1 MISIFGGK
9 FFSKPYFAMVF
20 FALFC
25 GSTFSKNIEIYIS
38 PEGVDSADGS
48 RSDLA
53 VKSLDRV
60 KSIFKTSGD
69 IGSGDVVDVIF
80 MPGKYH
86 GLSVVW
92 DVFKVGVSIN
102 FRPYKNG
109 DKVIVDGGGG
119 SGKFFVFRLN
129 KEIVNAGLL
138 ETNISFK
145 RIHLMNYC
153 EGISFGDWKSDVT
166 VTNNKIEGVIFQN
179 IGSKYD
185 PVRVVVDGVAIPNG
199 SCVAAVRLQNS
210 RKNILLKNKFINIE
224 NLPQRQTKVGK
235 YGPLLM
241 HSIYISDDASDNII
255 RANQFKNF
263 TGSPIRIRNGSDGT
277 RVIDNK
283 FEQPVYVSMSNGGYV
298 MKAVSQWYCNQEV
311 KECIHRDPECPS
323 LGTILSGNSIGRK
336 LELYSDESQS
346 KNSTCPV
353 GKLQLRNKRGAK
365 EIEFQE

>member
-1 MISIFGGK
+1 MINIFRFN
-9 FFSKPYFAMVF
+9 FFSKSYFTIVF

-48 RSDLA
+48 RADLA

-60 KSIFKTSGD
+60 RSIFESSD
-69 IGSGDVVDVIF
+69 NIGSSDIVDVIF
-80 MPGKYH
+80 MPGKYR

-92 DVFKVGVSIN
+92 DVFKAGVSIN

-109 DKVIVDGGGG
+109 DKVIIDGGGS

-153 EGISFGDWKSDVT
+153 EGISFGDWKSDVA

-185 PVRVVVDGVAIPNG
+185 PVRVVVGGVVIPNG

-224 NLPQRQTKVGK
+224 NLPQRQTKAGK

-241 HSIYISDDASDNII
+241 HSIYLSDDASDNII
-255 RANQFKNF
+255 RENQFRNF
-263 TGSPIRIRNGSDGT
+263 TGSPIRIRNRSDRT
-277 RVIDNK
+277 RVVDNK
-283 FEQPVYVSMSNGGYV
+283 FEQPIYAYISNSGYV

-311 KECIHRDPECPS
+311 KECIDRDSECPS
-323 LGTILSGNSIGRK
+323 LGTILSGNSIEKK

-353 GKLQLRNKRGAK
+353 GELKLRNTKDAK
-365 EIEFQE
+365 EIEFQ